1 MLVQHNCPLMA
12 IMKGFNGISIYQYDP
27 YHPLYDNFYIYIFSL
42 KTIYYRGKE
51 NKHIANGQGYGYL
64 CNEDILVF
72 L

>member
-1 MLVQHNCPLMA
+1 MA
-12 IMKGFNGISIYQYDP
+12 LAYTTKILIT
-27 YHPLYDNFYIYIFSL
+27 LYTITFIYIYIFSL

>member
-1 MLVQHNCPLMA
+1 MA
-12 IMKGFNGISIYQYDP
+12 LAYTTKILIT
-27 YHPLYDNFYIYIFSL
+27 LYTITFLYIFSL